1 VNAISNEDNDIS
13 IKQFNDLKNE
23 WKNAGSAGRKTDNKL
38 WEKFNKSADRFFTAK
53 KEVIESE
60 ITKVNELLAQLKDG
74 QISTNEANDEIQ
86 ALKNINKSK
95 ELDQLKK
102 EIISIKQKKT
112 KEQQIL
118 KITSYIN
125 ILESYLSDDIEKSDI
140 PASIKN
146 KLNTDSPTK
155 SDLNNLQ
162 YACVKLELIAGLDSL
177 KKDADLRQ
185 SIQLEMLTNKFN
197 KSSNDLDTLEGLI
210 AHFLNN
216 LSKKPVAAEKNLWK
230 RISASIEKLLS

>member
-1 VNAISNEDNDIS
+1 MTLHFFDHICKLYENCHQDSIVVNRCVAQKVESRGKINELIVTNFQS
-13 IKQFNDLKNE
+13 QKC
-23 WKNAGSAGRKTDNKL
+23 
-38 WEKFNKSADRFFTAK
+38 NKSW
-53 KEVIESE
+53 I
-60 ITKVNELLAQLKDG
+60 
-74 QISTNEANDEIQ
+74 
-86 ALKNINKSK
+86 
-95 ELDQLKK
+95 
-102 EIISIKQKKT
+102 
-112 KEQQIL
+112 
-118 KITSYIN
+118 IN

-177 KKDADLRQ
+177 KKDADLRG

>member
-1 VNAISNEDNDIS
+1 
-13 IKQFNDLKNE
+13 
-23 WKNAGSAGRKTDNKL
+23 
-38 WEKFNKSADRFFTAK
+38 
-53 KEVIESE
+53 
-60 ITKVNELLAQLKDG
+60 
-74 QISTNEANDEIQ
+74 
-86 ALKNINKSK
+86 
-95 ELDQLKK
+95 
-102 EIISIKQKKT
+102 
-112 KEQQIL
+112 
-118 KITSYIN
+118 
-125 ILESYLSDDIEKSDI
+125 LSDDIENSDI

-146 KLNTDSPTK
+146 KLNTVSPTK

-162 YACVKLELIAGLDSL
+162 YACVKLELVAGLDSL

-216 LSKKPVAAEKNLWK
+216 LSKKSVAAEKNLWK